1 MNIVIPRK
9 EVYRY
14 LGYGKQEPDPAI
26 QDAVETCIQQLKAC
40 LPKSIWKEFDLK
52 IEKDRL
58 CFEEI
63 QIQSKDLAKNLNG
76 CTKVI
81 CLATTLGIVPDRL
94 IARANITNK
103 AHSVILQA
111 AACAMIE
118 EYTDQIN
125 ALIIQ
130 DAKERGY
137 FCRPRFSCG
146 YGDFKLE
153 HQKDFNRLLNMPKTI
168 GVTLTDGYLMV
179 PYKSVTAVIGL
190 SHQECKKVVSGCSS
204 CEKKDCQYKK

>member
-1 MNIVIPRK
+1 MNIEIPRK

-14 LGYGKQEPDPAI
+14 LGYGKQQPDQPTKE
-26 QDAVETCIQQLKAC
+26 AVEVCIQQLAAC
-40 LPKSIWKEFDLK
+40 VPKSIWKEFDLK
-52 IEKDRL
+52 LDEDRIS
-58 CFEEI
+58 FEQI
-63 QIQSKDLAKNLNG
+63 QVQSKDLAKNLKG

-94 IARANITNK
+94 IARANIANK

-130 DAKERGY
+130 DAKEQGY

-153 HQKDFNRLLNMPKTI
+153 HQKDFIRILNMPKTI
-168 GVTLTDGYLMV
+168 GVTLTDGCLMV

-190 SHQECKKVVSGCSS
+190 SRKEGTKVLSGCQS
-204 CEKKDCQYKK
+204 CEKENCQYKK